1 MGLKEFDFIE
11 ESIDMLRTM
20 SPTLETISDEIEEY
34 FENILDE
41 KNQEYI
47 NVTSRIKSESS
58 LREKII
64 RNRYLKK
71 YGEASNLI
79 HNVSD
84 LIGLRIECRFIEDE
98 NKIYRLLRRYFNK
111 TDDKINY

>member
-64 RNRYLKK
+64 RNRYLKNMEK
-71 YGEASNLI
+71 QVIL
-79 HNVSD
+79 
-84 LIGLRIECRFIEDE
+84 FIM
-98 NKIYRLLRRYFNK
+98 YL
-111 TDDKINY
+111 T

>member
-79 HNVSD
+79 HNDSD
-84 LIGLRIECRFIEDE
+84 
-98 NKIYRLLRRYFNK
+98 
-111 TDDKINY
+111 

>member
-71 YGEASNLI
+71 IWRS
-79 HNVSD
+79 
-84 LIGLRIECRFIEDE
+84 
-98 NKIYRLLRRYFNK
+98 K
-111 TDDKINY
+111 

>member
-64 RNRYLKK
+64 RNRY
-71 YGEASNLI
+71 
-79 HNVSD
+79 
-84 LIGLRIECRFIEDE
+84 
-98 NKIYRLLRRYFNK
+98 
-111 TDDKINY
+111 

>member
-64 RNRYLKK
+64 RNRYLKIWRSK
-71 YGEASNLI
+71 
-79 HNVSD
+79 
-84 LIGLRIECRFIEDE
+84 
-98 NKIYRLLRRYFNK
+98 
-111 TDDKINY
+111 

>member
-58 LREKII
+58 LRE
-64 RNRYLKK
+64 R
-71 YGEASNLI
+71 
-79 HNVSD
+79 
-84 LIGLRIECRFIEDE
+84 
-98 NKIYRLLRRYFNK
+98 
-111 TDDKINY
+111 

>member
-64 RNRYLKK
+64 RNRYLKNMEK
-71 YGEASNLI
+71 QVIL
-79 HNVSD
+79 
-84 LIGLRIECRFIEDE
+84 FIMF
-98 NKIYRLLRRYFNK
+98 L
-111 TDDKINY
+111 T

>member
-47 NVTSRIKSESS
+47 NVTSRKD
-58 LREKII
+58 
-64 RNRYLKK
+64 N
-71 YGEASNLI
+71 
-79 HNVSD
+79 
-84 LIGLRIECRFIEDE
+84 
-98 NKIYRLLRRYFNK
+98 
-111 TDDKINY
+111 